1 MSAAG
6 ILLAGESNVG
16 LRRRHNEDNFCYDLS
31 PARQTALAV
40 VADGVGGYSNGRIAS
55 LIACRDLFRQYRRTS
70 DEELIKNGEK
80 FLRDTVGEINLKI
93 FSRNRFE
100 QQPRPMCTTIVSA
113 LFLPEKLVVLN
124 AGDSRCYELRQ
135 DGSFYQLTHDHT
147 LWNVFRRRKNNG
159 QYSQPKLYEIVVR
172 ALGPRELLRTETHIF
187 PRRPGSR
194 YILCSDGVNHMIGD
208 DEIADCIKRAATPHD
223 AVDLLMRSTLRK
235 GGHDNITIIAAFEKE
250 K

>member
-1 MSAAG
+1 MSAAD

-31 PARQTALAV
+31 PARKTALAV
-40 VADGVGGYSNGRIAS
+40 VADGVGGYSNGRMAS
-55 LIACRDLFRQYRRTS
+55 LITCRDLLRKYQQTA
-70 DEELIKNGEK
+70 DEELIKNGEA
-80 FLRDTVGEINLKI
+80 FLRNTVVAINEKI

-100 QQPRPMCTTIVSA
+100 QQPRPMCTTVVTA
-113 LFLPEKLVVLN
+113 LFLPEKLVLLN

-147 LWNVFRRRKNNG
+147 LWNVYRRRKNNG
-159 QYSQPKLYEIVVR
+159 QYSKPKLYEIVVR
-172 ALGPRELLRTETHIF
+172 ALGPRQLLRTETHIL

-194 YILCSDGVNHMIGD
+194 YILCSDGVNHMID
-208 DEIADCIKRAATPHD
+208 DDVIADCIKQATSPHD
-223 AVDLLMRSTLRK
+223 AVDRLMRITLRK